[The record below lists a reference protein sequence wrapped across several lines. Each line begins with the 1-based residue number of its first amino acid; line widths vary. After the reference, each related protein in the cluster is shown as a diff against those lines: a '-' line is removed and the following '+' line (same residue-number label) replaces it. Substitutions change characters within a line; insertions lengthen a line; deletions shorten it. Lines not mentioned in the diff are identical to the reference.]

1 MFLSRA
7 ARPAGRLLESL
18 QARCMSVS
26 GVKGFK
32 EHESAVENLYFNKE
46 EERLLRGLLSKVKR
60 QSDVKDL
67 HGAAGAAAAE
77 ATALKNIVS
86 KYNVSQ
92 ADISA
97 LLDWKHKTY

>member
-1 MFLSRA
+1 MFLSRT
-7 ARPAGRLLESL
+7 ARPAGRLLQSL
-18 QARCMSVS
+18 QVRCMSVD
-26 GVKGFK
+26 GVRGFK

-46 EERLLRGLLSKVKR
+46 EERLLRGLLSKVKK

-77 ATALKNIVS
+77 VTALKSIVS
-86 KYNVSQ
+86 KYNMSQ

-97 LLDWKHKTY
+97 LLDWKHKAY